1 MPQYSHTSSG
11 EENVEEAERKVERRY
26 DREKEEKEVERKE
39 ISGGGGNVRR
49 GGGANVRCDWFP
61 AGRQPVLVTAT
72 CVL

>member
-49 GGGANVRCDWFP
+49 VLGGGQMYF
-61 AGRQPVLVTAT
+61 AT
-72 CVL
+72 GFQRDVNLSW

>member
-11 EENVEEAERKVERRY
+11 EENVKEAERKVERRY

-49 GGGANVRCDWFP
+49 GRGGGQMYV
-61 AGRQPVLVTAT
+61 AT
-72 CVL
+72 GFQRDVNLSW